1 MKEISLKKAQAQT
14 IIISF
19 LVIVL
24 LSGALYSYI
33 LPKRNALALE
43 IEAANTLKDRLDK
56 LIKDGPL
63 KTDIRWFSSL
73 KNLDPTDR
81 DRFASI
87 IVKPVDVSVPYK
99 TWVSDEK
106 SRYESADVS
115 SEIARREEFITSII
129 PTISS
134 VSSSAGE
141 MTLTDYV
148 RLIEVRWLSKYR
160 LHSTSNIGF
169 DGMQAVSATGGI
181 KNAVLLPVNLEIRGL
196 SKDIYSFVEFI
207 NTAGTLPDI
216 NSSTWSSVLET
227 KTLLSS
233 PLVRI
238 TWFVPSEVPRV
249 DDTSEITA
257 TLQLSLYLRSP
268 SAAQY
273 GDFLSRLK
281 ERSYDIHGKI
291 TKALVDHKD
300 DSAKLVT
307 LNALE
312 RELTSLDGQIQNI
325 SILPSSLAETSLD
338 NQISDVSRAINSLSL
353 RVDSVKDSG
362 K

>member
-1 MKEISLKKAQAQT
+1 M
-14 IIISF
+14 
-19 LVIVL
+19 
-24 LSGALYSYI
+24 
-33 LPKRNALALE
+33 
-43 IEAANTLKDRLDK
+43 
-56 LIKDGPL
+56 
-63 KTDIRWFSSL
+63 
-73 KNLDPTDR
+73 
-81 DRFASI
+81 
-87 IVKPVDVSVPYK
+87 
-99 TWVSDEK
+99 
-106 SRYESADVS
+106 
-115 SEIARREEFITSII
+115 
-129 PTISS
+129 
-134 VSSSAGE
+134 
-141 MTLTDYV
+141 
-148 RLIEVRWLSKYR
+148 
-160 LHSTSNIGF
+160 
-169 DGMQAVSATGGI
+169 
-181 KNAVLLPVNLEIRGL
+181 
-196 SKDIYSFVEFI
+196 
-207 NTAGTLPDI
+207 
-216 NSSTWSSVLET
+216 
-227 KTLLSS
+227 
-233 PLVRI
+233 
-238 TWFVPSEVPRV
+238 